1 MEGKV
6 HLLKC
11 IFKEFNLVVLPKSF
25 PFGGMENPNLTFV
38 SPSIVNGDKS
48 CIIHEMVHS
57 WSGNLIT
64 CENWE
69 CYWLNEGLTK
79 FLEREA
85 IRALYG
91 EEIYELETVNGVI
104 NN

>member
-1 MEGKV
+1 M
-6 HLLKC
+6 
-11 IFKEFNLVVLPKSF
+11 VVLPKSF

-38 SPSIVNGDKS
+38 SPSIVIGDKS
-48 CIIHEMVHS
+48 CTDVVIHEMVHS

-69 CYWLNEGLTK
+69 CFWLNEGLTM

-85 IRALYG
+85 TRILHG
-91 EEIYELETVNGVI
+91 EDIYELDAVIGVFNTI
-104 NN
+104 I